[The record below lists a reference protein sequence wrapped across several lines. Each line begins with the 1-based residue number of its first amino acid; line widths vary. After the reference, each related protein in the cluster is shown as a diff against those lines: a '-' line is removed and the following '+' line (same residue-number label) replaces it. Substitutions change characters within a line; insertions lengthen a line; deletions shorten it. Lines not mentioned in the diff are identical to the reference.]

1 MRKEKFV
8 YNKQTLRYEK
18 VIEPLK
24 IKILRGFAFVCA
36 VLFFS
41 AIVISI
47 YNATMDS
54 PKEKILKRELKQAKT
69 QMKAI
74 DAQLN
79 DYTKIIENMK
89 DRQEGAFSMAFGLAP
104 MDEDIW
110 EGGIG
115 GAKRYSNLV
124 KYPNTG
130 DLMLD
135 VTKKA
140 DKLGRQMAILSHS
153 LDTIINVSKDREK
166 RFSSVPSIKPIRED
180 KIKRKIQLL
189 SGFGRRMHPIHK
201 VMKMHK
207 GIDFS
212 ANTGT
217 DIFSTGDG
225 KVSRVQHKKSGYGSN
240 VVVSHGYG
248 YETLYAHMSKVDVK
262 VGQVVQKG
270 EVIGLVGSTGTSTAP
285 HLHYEVHYMNKAV
298 NPIHFVLDGLS
309 TEEYQNMLDMAS
321 LGSQS
326 FD

>member
-24 IKILRGFAFVCA
+24 IKILRGFVFVCA
-36 VLFFS
+36 VIFFS
-41 AIVISI
+41 AIVIVI
-47 YNATMDS
+47 YNATVDS
-54 PKEKILKRELKQAKT
+54 PGEKALKRELNQATT
-69 QMKAI
+69 QFNALES
-74 DAQLN
+74 QLDN
-79 DYTKIIENMK
+79 YSKIIENLK
-89 DRQEGAFSMAFGLAP
+89 DRQEGAFTMAFGLP
-104 MDEDIW
+104 PTDDDVW
-110 EGGIG
+110 EGGVG
-115 GAKRYSNLV
+115 GSDRYSNLI

-153 LDTIINVSKDREK
+153 LDTIINVAKDREK
-166 RFSSVPSIKPIRED
+166 QFASVPSIKPIRED

-217 DIFSTGDG
+217 DIFTTGDG
-225 KVSRVQHKKSGYGSN
+225 KVTRVENKKSGYGKN
-240 VVVSHGYG
+240 VVISHGYG
-248 YETLYAHMSKVDVK
+248 YETLYAHMSDINVK
-262 VGQVVQKG
+262 KGQQVKKG
-270 EVIGLVGSTGTSTAP
+270 EVIGKVGSTGTSTAP
-285 HLHYEVHYMNKAV
+285 HLHYEVHYMGKAV

-309 TEEYQNMLDMAS
+309 TEEYQKMLDMAS
-321 LGSQS
+321 TSNQS
-326 FD
+326 FH

>member
-24 IKILRGFAFVCA
+24 IKILRAFAFICA
-36 VLFFS
+36 VLLFS
-41 AIVISI
+41 AIVIVI
-47 YNATMDS
+47 YNATVDS
-54 PKEKILKRELKQAKT
+54 PKEKALKRELVQAKA

-74 DAQLN
+74 DGQLD
-79 DYTKIIENMK
+79 DYSKIISNMK
-89 DRQEGAFSMAFGLAP
+89 DRQEGAFTMAFGLP
-104 MDEDIW
+104 PIDEDVW
-110 EGGIG
+110 EGGVG
-115 GAKRYSNLV
+115 GAKRYSNLI

-153 LDTIINVSKDREK
+153 LDTVINVAKDREK
-166 RFSSVPSIKPIRED
+166 QFASIPSIKPIRED

-189 SGFGRRMHPIHK
+189 SGFGRRLHPIHK

-217 DIFSTGDG
+217 DIFATGDG
-225 KVSRVQHKKSGYGSN
+225 KVTRVENKKRGYGKN
-240 VVVSHGYG
+240 VVISHGYG
-248 YETLYAHMSKVDVK
+248 YETLYAHMSAMDVK
-262 VGQVVQKG
+262 VGQKVKKG
-270 EVIGLVGSTGTSTAP
+270 EVIGKVGSTGTSTAP

-309 TEEYQNMLDMAS
+309 TEEYQKMLDMAS
-321 LGSQS
+321 TSNQS
-326 FD
+326 FH